1 MGGNGSYASG
11 STSAEE
17 GRRWKTVDVLF
28 NGVKVLEPKN
38 PKANLKLPEESHT
51 PNSIYA
57 IANKDGSGIKAI
69 GVYGDDGKKMYEIHT
84 DDHKG
89 IKPHCHEWSNGG
101 PSGKGKDYA
110 KPLTPAMKKLL
121 KDVQDLKK

>member
-1 MGGNGSYASG
+1 MGGNGSYSSG
-11 STSAEE
+11 STNDEK
-17 GRRWKTVDVLF
+17 GRRWKTIAVLP
-28 NGVKVLEPKN
+28 NGVKVLELKN
-38 PKANLKLPEESHT
+38 PDANLKLPEESHT

-57 IANKDGSGIKAI
+57 IANKDGSGIKSI
-69 GVYGDDGKKMYEIHT
+69 GVYGDDGKKLYEIHT

-89 IKPHCHEWSNGG
+89 ICPHYHKWSNGG

-110 KPLTPAMKKLL
+110 LPLTPEMKKLL